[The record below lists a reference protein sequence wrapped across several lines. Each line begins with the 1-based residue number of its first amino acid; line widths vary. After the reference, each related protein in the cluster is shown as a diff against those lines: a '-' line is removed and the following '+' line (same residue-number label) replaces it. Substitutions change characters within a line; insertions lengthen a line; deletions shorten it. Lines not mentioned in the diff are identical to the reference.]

1 MKEGDQVV
9 VKEKL
14 ELNLAAPKVDY
25 SAALEGQQNFHMTLA
40 NES

>member
-1 MKEGDQVV
+1 MKEGDEV

-25 SAALEGQQNFHMTLA
+25 SAAEGQQNFHMTLA